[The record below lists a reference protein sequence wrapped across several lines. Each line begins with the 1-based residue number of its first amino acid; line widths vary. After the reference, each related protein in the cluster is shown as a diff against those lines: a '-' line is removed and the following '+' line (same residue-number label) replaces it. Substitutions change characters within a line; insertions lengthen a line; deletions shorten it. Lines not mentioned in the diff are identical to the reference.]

1 MVIPRSLGSAAEE
14 VIGARDDPDRMKR
27 IFRASTIP
35 MVMVD
40 DARRYVHINTAG
52 LLAFRVGLSEAQ
64 RKRIEDLTPPRLVPT
79 LRILWARLLET
90 GCVTGRYEVASPD
103 GSALPIVFY
112 ALSNALP
119 GLYLIAFAPAG
130 WSDNELAIADPL
142 LPARDSDLTARE
154 LELLQLAA
162 EGRTGPRIA
171 AELTLSPATVK
182 KHFENVYAKL
192 GVRDRAAAVAK
203 AMRLGLIE

>member
-1 MVIPRSLGSAAEE
+1 MVIPRSLGTVAEE
-14 VIGARDDPDRMKR
+14 VVGARDDPSRLTHIIR
-27 IFRASTIP
+27 SSTIP

-40 DARRYVHINTAG
+40 ATRRYVYVNTAA
-52 LLAFRVGLSEAQ
+52 LLAFRVDLADAQ

-79 LRILWARLLET
+79 LEVLWARLLET
-90 GCVTGRYEVASPD
+90 GCVTGRYSVASPD
-103 GSALPIVFY
+103 GSELPIVFY

-130 WSDNELAIADPL
+130 WTERELGGVAPL
-142 LPARDSDLTARE
+142 QRATDSHLTARE

-162 EGRTGPRIA
+162 AGRTGPRIA
-171 AELTLSPATVK
+171 VELTLSPATVK
-182 KHFENVYAKL
+182 KHFENIYGKL

>member
-14 VIGARDDPDRMKR
+14 VVGARDDPTRLKR
-27 IFRASTIP
+27 IFQASTIP

-40 DARRYVHINTAG
+40 EGRRYVHVNTAG
-52 LLAFRVGLSEAQ
+52 LLAFRVTLSDV
-64 RKRIEDLTPPRLVPT
+64 RRRRIEDLTPSHLLPT
-79 LRILWARLLET
+79 LRAMWARLLET

-103 GSALPIVFY
+103 GSELPIVFY
-112 ALSNALP
+112 AISDALP
-119 GLYLIAFAPAG
+119 DLYLIAFAPAG
-130 WSDNELAIADPL
+130 WSDHELGVMNPL
-142 LPARDSDLTARE
+142 PPAQDTDLTPRE

-162 EGRTGPRIA
+162 TGRTGPRIA
-171 AELTLSPATVK
+171 EELTLSPATVK
-182 KHFENVYAKL
+182 KHFENVYAKI